1 MGLFTSPHLFDATER
16 VRINQK
22 NISPQD
28 FTLLYQEISEK
39 EKVLGEKLTFFE
51 VLTLMAFIY
60 FQREKVDFA
69 VIEAGLGGRLDATN
83 ILTPYAVVITSIAM
97 DHMEYLGNS
106 LEDIAREKAA
116 IIKNCDKVVI
126 GANTPGLIVQ
136 EPWIKVRGSFKNF
149 DEENQ
154 KAAEEVLLC
163 MGIRKHYKEAR
174 MPCRMEVL
182 DYQGQVIILDAAH
195 NPAGL
200 EALFKSVK
208 NQFPNSPLRCAL
220 AISKSK
226 AIKDFAPLLSKYV
239 QKVHILEP
247 CVGHVRLAS
256 QETLYHA
263 LREGLLEEEKI
274 APLLSFQESINL
286 AQTEAKKNQ
295 EILLFC
301 GSFFLFEHLPWKN
314 NTNRL

>member
-1 MGLFTSPHLFDATER
+1 METLKNTAPLAQALLEKSVSTSLLSELFTRCESKINYSLGRIERFHQAFSCPQSAYRTIHVAGTNGKGSVSFKIAYALEKEGYKVGLFTSPHLFDATER

-83 ILTPYAVVITSIAM
+83 ILTPYAVVITSIAL
-97 DHMEYLGNS
+97 DHMEYLGTS

-116 IIKNCDKVVI
+116 IIKDCDKVVI
-126 GANTPGLIVQ
+126 GANTPGLVVQ

-154 KAAEEVLLC
+154 KAAEEALLL
-163 MGIRKHYKEAR
+163 MGIKQHYKEAR
-174 MPCRMEVL
+174 LPCRMEV
-182 DYQGQVIILDAAH
+182 Q
-195 NPAGL
+195 
-200 EALFKSVK
+200 
-208 NQFPNSPLRCAL
+208 L
-220 AISKSK
+220 A
-226 AIKDFAPLLSKYV
+226 
-239 QKVHILEP
+239 
-247 CVGHVRLAS
+247 
-256 QETLYHA
+256 
-263 LREGLLEEEKI
+263 
-274 APLLSFQESINL
+274 
-286 AQTEAKKNQ
+286 
-295 EILLFC
+295 
-301 GSFFLFEHLPWKN
+301 
-314 NTNRL
+314 